1 MDISPARQLSEA
13 SIAVRRHQ
21 RFVVRGTLFLMLAV
35 GAIFAL
41 REVALKRVSI
51 YVEGSEPVVVTT
63 TAWRVG
69 AVLSQVG
76 VQLFDG
82 DIVTP
87 AVSNR
92 LREGQVIQ
100 VKRAFTVRIAADGQL
115 HEIRTTEV
123 SVQALLD
130 MVGLT
135 VGTDDK
141 VIPQVNARLSGED
154 TIRVIRVTYDHTT
167 ETQAITFKTV
177 RKSDPSMDQGTTR
190 VTKQGKN
197 GTLEKTIKRTY
208 EDGKLV
214 KRSVVGEKVTVQPV
228 DAIIHVGT
236 RPVPKTI
243 RASSGKLLQYTDMKE
258 LLATAYTP
266 LDGSGAGI
274 TYTGIKATKGVVAV
288 DPRVIPLGS
297 RLYIPGY
304 GEALAADTGSAIK
317 GLRIDLC
324 YESRREALQFGRRV
338 VKVYILAKR

>member
-1 MDISPARQLSEA
+1 MAI
-13 SIAVRRHQ
+13 RRHQ
-21 RFVVRGTLFLMLAV
+21 GLIARGTLFLLLAV
-35 GAIFAL
+35 GSIFVL
-41 REVALKRVSI
+41 REVALKRVSV

-69 AVLSQVG
+69 AVLTQVG

-92 LREGQVIQ
+92 LREGQVIE
-100 VKRAFTVRIAADGQL
+100 VKRAFVVKIAADGQL
-115 HEIRTTEV
+115 HEIRTTET

-141 VIPQVNARLSGED
+141 VVPEVNARLSGED

-167 ETQAITFKTV
+167 ETEAVAFKTV

-190 VTKQGKN
+190 VARQGKN
-197 GTLEKTIKRTY
+197 GVLEKTIRRTY

-214 KRSVVGEKVTVQPV
+214 KRSVVGEKVTVQPI
-228 DAIIHVGT
+228 DAIVHVGT
-236 RPVPKTI
+236 RPLPKTV
-243 RASSGKLLQYTDMKE
+243 RASSGKLLQYTSMKE
-258 LLATAYTP
+258 MLATAYTP
-266 LDGSGAGI
+266 KDGSGAGI
-274 TYTGIKATKGVVAV
+274 TYTGIPAKKGVVAV

-304 GEALAADTGSAIK
+304 GEAVAADTGSAIK
-317 GLRIDLC
+317 GLRVDLC
-324 YESRREALQFGRRV
+324 FESRQEALQFGRRV
-338 VKVYILAKR
+338 VKVYVLATR